1 MKIGVVSLGCAKNL
15 VDTERMLGLLRAG
28 GHEIV
33 TAPESA
39 ETLIVNTCGFIE
51 PAKQESINTILDMAA
66 FKRRGA
72 CKTLV
77 VTGCLSERYRQ
88 ELAEAMPEVDI
99 FLGVREYEKL
109 PTLLDKNAKAVPGRP
124 RILSTP
130 PWRAYLRIADGC
142 DNRCA
147 YCAIPLIRGPL
158 KSEPMDAL
166 AEEAALL
173 VDGGVTELTLIAQ
186 DSSGY
191 GRDIYKTP
199 QLMALMERVS
209 RIGGLHWLRVLY
221 TYPDTVNEALID
233 FMRGNERIVP
243 YLDMP
248 LQHASDR
255 MLRRM
260 NRRGSARHLARVLDY
275 VQERAS
281 DFTLRTTMMVG
292 FPGETDEDFDELLR
306 FLRQHPFHRVGAFT
320 FSPEEGTPAA
330 NMPDAVPEH
339 VKQERLD
346 ALMQQQQAISQRL
359 CEGRVGTTAE
369 VLIEGKTA
377 DGFYGRSPAEAPDDI
392 DGRILLPTAQGLALG
407 QYIPVRLTEAL
418 QYDMIGEPL

>member
-1 MKIGVVSLGCAKNL
+1 
-15 VDTERMLGLLRAG
+15 VDTERMLGLLKRS

-39 ETLIVNTCGFIE
+39 EALIVNTCGFIE
-51 PAKQESINTILDMAA
+51 PAKQESINTILEMAA
-66 FKRRGA
+66 FKQRGA

-77 VTGCLSERYRQ
+77 VTGCLSERYRA
-88 ELAEAMPEVDI
+88 ELVEAMPEVDI

-109 PTLLDKNAKAVPGRP
+109 PKLLDGSARDLPGRP

-158 KSEPMDAL
+158 KSEPIDAL
-166 AEEAALL
+166 LEEASQL

-191 GRDIYKTP
+191 GRDIYEAPKLIE
-199 QLMALMERVS
+199 LMGRIS

-221 TYPDTVNEALID
+221 TYPDTVNEELID
-233 FMRGNERIVP
+233 FMRENERIVP

-248 LQHASDR
+248 MQHASDR

-260 NRRGSARHLARVLDY
+260 NRRGSAEHLARVLDY
-275 VQERAS
+275 VHEHAG
-281 DFTLRTTMMVG
+281 DFTLRTTMMLG
-292 FPGETDEDFDELLR
+292 FPGETDEDFQELLR
-306 FLRQHPFHRVGAFT
+306 FLNAHPFHRVGAFT
-320 FSPEEGTPAA
+320 FSAEEGTPAA
-330 NMPDAVPEH
+330 NMPEAVPEH

-346 ALMQQQQAISQRL
+346 ALMLQQQAISARL
-359 CEGRVGTTAE
+359 CRERVGTTTE
-369 VLIEGKTA
+369 VLIEGTA
-377 DGFYGRSPAEAPDDI
+377 ETGFFGRSQAEAPDDI
-392 DGRILLPTAQGLALG
+392 DGRILLPSAQGLRGG
-407 QYIPVRLTEAL
+407 QYLPVKLTAAL